1 MSRRKSLTLKSPNQM
16 NLITVLVIV
25 LCVISPQMR
34 YTVGSAFVLLG
45 QTLQGEIK

>member
-1 MSRRKSLTLKSPNQM
+1 MTRRKSLTFKAPDQM
-16 NLITVLVIV
+16 NLITVLIIV

-45 QTLQGEIK
+45 QTLQGEVK